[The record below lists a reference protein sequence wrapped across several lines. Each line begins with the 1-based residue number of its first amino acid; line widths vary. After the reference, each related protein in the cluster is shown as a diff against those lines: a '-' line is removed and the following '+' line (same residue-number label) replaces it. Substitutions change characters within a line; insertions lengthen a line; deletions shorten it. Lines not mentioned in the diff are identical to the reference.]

1 MEPVQHGVQDVLNI
15 STVVHVFYRTRQT
28 DRAVYWTVPHAFG
41 KELWLEPWTDDRS
54 DRTGSC
60 PSHELSDLSD
70 TTLELDELS
79 KLSDT
84 RLELNELSNTE
95 DRAGSAAGRN
105 ETFQPKE
112 KTFLC
117 FLVSHIQVN
126 IPQNRWTCES
136 YQATTRDPSFGG
148 LVSHI
153 KHQLKLGI
161 SEAFRNL
168 RSTVWHELFD
178 TAVGDITVSDVLKM
192 LRNPYLAPWKRVH
205 LALIA
210 LVDGVICC
218 SNKWLKLTP
227 KYVEM
232 LCNVEYFLD
241 YPWGRESFLKTLP
254 RLLPP
259 YTSEDPL
266 GEMRHHS
273 SQQTTAAYGFPLALQ
288 LFAFE
293 AVPLL
298 LAKISNAQSTDNFL
312 VNPPACENT
321 VTILSVNDIVEV
333 EEDPYVSLR
342 FSLSHFNYVFDKLF
356 NQRVMHLV
364 DLMLSGHRFQ
374 KSDFPGGD
382 TLFAPVVD
390 DKENVGK
397 GVRKVAQR
405 NDQPVHCH
413 NLHPRKPAA
422 VIIEGISSSE
432 DREPEARPQADRCT
446 HEDLKPWIEQQFKQ
460 LASAFQK

>member
-1 MEPVQHGVQDVLNI
+1 MSLNSRRVGNLRGRHRRVGNLRVSDSGEEGTVSSI
-15 STVVHVFYRTRQT
+15 HSTVQR
-28 DRAVYWTVPHAFG
+28 PI
-41 KELWLEPWTDDRS
+41 S
-54 DRTGSC
+54 DMVIG
-60 PSHELSDLSD
+60 
-70 TTLELDELS
+70 
-79 KLSDT
+79 
-84 RLELNELSNTE
+84 
-95 DRAGSAAGRN
+95 
-105 ETFQPKE
+105 
-112 KTFLC
+112 
-117 FLVSHIQVN
+117 
-126 IPQNRWTCES
+126 
-136 YQATTRDPSFGG
+136 
-148 LVSHI
+148 
-153 KHQLKLGI
+153 
-161 SEAFRNL
+161 
-168 RSTVWHELFD
+168 STVWHELFD

-192 LRNPYLAPWKRVH
+192 LRNPYLVPWKRVH

-446 HEDLKPWIEQQFKQ
+446 HEDLKPWIEKQFKQ